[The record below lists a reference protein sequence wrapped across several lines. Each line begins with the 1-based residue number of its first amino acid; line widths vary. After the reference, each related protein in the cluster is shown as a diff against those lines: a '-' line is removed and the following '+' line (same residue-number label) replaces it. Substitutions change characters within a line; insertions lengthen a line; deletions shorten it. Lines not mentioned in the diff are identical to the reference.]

1 MHARIRQKLL
11 PASLTTK
18 LSADEKAQ
26 VEKLAKERGLTPSEY
41 VRRVV
46 VDTLNIGSGHRLI
59 LAEICATRRQTEE
72 LLRLI
77 SDLNDRDIARAR
89 SAADLLRPA
98 LVEQRILEL
107 KQAEGGPANA

>member
-1 MHARIRQKLL
+1 LHI
-11 PASLTTK
+11 
-18 LSADEKAQ
+18 SA
-26 VEKLAKERGLTPSEY
+26 
-41 VRRVV
+41 
-46 VDTLNIGSGHRLI
+46 GHRLI

-89 SAADLLRPA
+89 SDADLLRST

-107 KQAEGGPANA
+107 KRTQARTADA